1 MHIVDSD
8 ESPVG
13 NTNPMWKVQP
23 IFEAVKKAC
32 RAIKRVPGF
41 FLIDEQMIP
50 FTGRCKIRILVKN
63 NPRPLGLKNYIL
75 TTSDDVMLGFE
86 IYFPGNPAI
95 YDKQLR
101 LL

>member
-8 ESPVG
+8 ESPEG

-41 FLIDEQMIP
+41 FLIDE
-50 FTGRCKIRILVKN
+50 
-63 NPRPLGLKNYIL
+63 
-75 TTSDDVMLGFE
+75 
-86 IYFPGNPAI
+86 
-95 YDKQLR
+95 
-101 LL
+101 